1 MAGQAGTAGVGI
13 TRHTLVFGVGV
24 GLIVFVT
31 VDAADDGEVA
41 GIGMTGGAGIPGT
54 LVGAGV
60 DGEVLGIVIEGCR
73 PPSGFRMAGG
83 TVGGETGGCMGWIQ
97 GLLIVGLVASYTG
110 IGGVVKVFVVTTGT
124 VVGDSGMGSI
134 KCKEIVVVGH
144 GCGCPARFG
153 SMAGRAVGT
162 QTDLL
167 MVGVS
172 RLVEINL
179 VTADTFGG
187 CACISVGMTGETFQT
202 NMGSC
207 QREIGPAVV
216 EDLLFL
222 TRGVASQTSRCRIGI
237 PGY

>member
-1 MAGQAGTAGVGI
+1 MAT
-13 TRHTLVFGVGV
+13 H
-24 GLIVFVT
+24 
-31 VDAADDGEVA
+31 
-41 GIGMTGGAGIPGT
+41 
-54 LVGAGV
+54 
-60 DGEVLGIVIEGCR
+60 
-73 PPSGFRMAGG
+73 
-83 TVGGETGGCMGWIQ
+83 
-97 GLLIVGLVASYTG
+97 TG
-110 IGGVVKVFVVTTGT
+110 IGGIVEVFVVTTGT
-124 VVGDSGMGSI
+124 IVGDSGMGSI